1 MTASTQPTRRSVIAG
16 LASLTGSGIIADAA
30 AESVQRVELRLLET
44 SDLHMFVLAWD
55 YYRARP
61 DPTVGFAKVASLI
74 ATAKQEAKNTLLFDN
89 GDFLQGNPLAD
100 LIVKQ
105 PDFSKPH
112 PIIEIMGSLGYDAA
126 GLGNHE
132 FNFGLPFLE
141 KSLAN
146 SAMPFVCANVVRSN
160 GDQFIAPHT
169 ILTKRVEARDGS
181 VHSLRVGVIGFVPPQ
196 ILMWD
201 RSKLE
206 GRLASHDIVE
216 TARRLVP
223 EIRARCDVLV
233 ALCHSGINAGE
244 WKPNLEN
251 AAFHLAG
258 VPGIDVIMTGHSH
271 RVFPGP
277 DYTGLAGVDAI
288 NGRLQGVPAV
298 MPGFWGSHL
307 GVVDLVLKNETGKW
321 MVESAKVET
330 RPIYR
335 REKGTV
341 EELAPSAPVVAS
353 AIETRHR
360 ATLTWVEQPCGSL
373 AAPVHSYFVW
383 AGYDP
388 ATAIVNAAQLEYAR
402 RLLTDTPFR
411 DHPLLSAAAPFRA
424 GYTPDAFIDLPAGE
438 IAFRQIADLYV
449 YSSNS
454 VTAVAVR
461 GEQIIEWLEFAAR
474 AFNTID
480 PKGGEPQALID
491 KRIPSY
497 NFDVI
502 AGLSYQIDVTVPP
515 RYDGPGQLRQENRRI
530 RDVRFDGAPIDPQRE
545 FVVVTNNYRADGGGG
560 FALLSGVPIALRAP
574 DTNRDAVLAYFK
586 ANSPVSAPASGHWS
600 FAKTAGGATV
610 YFDTGEAARRYASAA
625 GVEISGPGAPGYLR
639 AQFKLPSAS

>member
-1 MTASTQPTRRSVIAG
+1 MTASAPLTRRSVIAG
-16 LASLTGSGIIADAA
+16 LASLTGSGIITDAA
-30 AESVQRVELRLLET
+30 AEPVQRIELRLLET

-74 ATAKQEAKNTLLFDN
+74 ATARQEAKNTLLFDN

-100 LIVKQ
+100 LIVEQ
-105 PDFSKPH
+105 PDFSRPH
-112 PIIEIMGSLGYDAA
+112 PIVEIMGSLGYDAG

-141 KSLAN
+141 KSLAK

-169 ILTKRVEARDGS
+169 ILTKRVEANDGS
-181 VHSLRVGVIGFVPPQ
+181 VHSLRIGVIGFVPPQ
-196 ILMWD
+196 IVMWD
-201 RSKLE
+201 RPRLE
-206 GRLASHDIVE
+206 GRLASQDIVE
-216 TARRLVP
+216 TARRLIP

-233 ALCHSGINAGE
+233 ALCHSGINAAE

-251 AAFHLAG
+251 ASFHLAG

-277 DYTGLAGVDAI
+277 DYVGLAGVDAV
-288 NGRLQGVPAV
+288 NGRLQGIPAV

-335 REKGTV
+335 REKGAV
-341 EELAPSAPVVAS
+341 EELAPSAPVVVS
-353 AIETRHR
+353 AIEPRHR
-360 ATLTWVEQPCGSL
+360 TTLTWVERPCGSL
-373 AAPVHSYFVW
+373 ANPVNSYFVW
-383 AGYDP
+383 TGYDP
-388 ATAIVNAAQLEYAR
+388 ATAIVNAAQLAYAR
-402 RLLTDTPFR
+402 PLLADTPYR
-411 DHPLLSAAAPFRA
+411 NHPLLSVAAPFRA
-424 GYTPDAFIDLPAGE
+424 GYTPDSFIDLPAGQL
-438 IAFRQIADLYV
+438 AFRQIADLYI
-449 YSSNS
+449 YSSNVVS
-454 VTAVAVR
+454 AVAVT
-461 GEQIIEWLEFAAR
+461 GAQIIEWLEFAAR

-480 PKGGEPQALID
+480 PRKEEPQALID

-515 RYDGPGQLRQENRRI
+515 RYDGQGQLRAENRRI
-530 RDVRFDGAPIDPQRE
+530 RDLRFEGAPIDPMRE

-560 FALLSGVPIALRAP
+560 FAVLSGVPLVLRAP
-574 DTNRDAVLAYFK
+574 DTNRDAVVAYFK
-586 ANSPVSAPASGHWS
+586 TNSPVSAPTSGTWS
-600 FAKTAGGATV
+600 FAKTGNGVTV
-610 YFDTGEAARRYASAA
+610 HFDTAEGARAYASGA

-639 AQFKLPSAS
+639 AQFKLPSA